1 MLLKILGLLSAR
13 ERFQAG
19 MIFLLMVVVAL
30 LDAAGVASIMPF
42 VSILSNPTT
51 IANNH
56 ILSRFYSLLDFTSY
70 ESFLLFAGIFVF
82 ALLMTSLSLRALLV
96 FFQMR
101 FSYLREYTIGRRL
114 IEYYLNQPYEWFFDQ
129 NTGELGKSILSETNL
144 VIANAILPGLL
155 CLAQFIAV
163 LFILSLLIFID
174 PSLVF
179 IGAAVMVSA
188 YGLIYMATRVFLEN
202 SGIENVWANKKRFG
216 VINEAFGAIKEI
228 KLLRLEKNF
237 IDKFSEPSRSF
248 AYHQANA
255 KIFAL
260 LPRYFLETLVFGG
273 MLLIVLYL
281 SISTGDFQQ
290 TLPKLTLYAF
300 AGYKLMP
307 AMQQIY
313 SSLSLMKFSV
323 AAVENLHRQLGGSVN
338 IQQSSPPNFS
348 KPEKYIGLEDV
359 HFTYPNSSQAIL
371 RGLSINIPVGS
382 SCGIVGTTGVG
393 KTTTIDLLLGLLR
406 PTSGHLRLDGKTVS
420 DAHIPAWQSI
430 IGYVPQKIYLTD
442 DDIASNI
449 AFGINKEDI
458 DFDQIEKVARIA
470 QLHEFVFANLADG
483 YNTVV
488 GDNGVRLSG
497 GQRQRIG
504 IARALYRNPDFL
516 VLDEATAALDE
527 ETEERIMGGFMR
539 QTLNITLVVIS
550 HQKRTLG
557 YCDKVFSLNSG
568 RAIEVSVDS

>member
-179 IGAAVMVSA
+179 VGAAVMVSA
-188 YGLIYMATRVFLEN
+188 Y
-202 SGIENVWANKKRFG
+202 S
-216 VINEAFGAIKEI
+216 
-228 KLLRLEKNF
+228 
-237 IDKFSEPSRSF
+237 P
-248 AYHQANA
+248 
-255 KIFAL
+255 
-260 LPRYFLETLVFGG
+260 
-273 MLLIVLYL
+273 LLIL
-281 SISTGDFQQ
+281 D
-290 TLPKLTLYAF
+290 
-300 AGYKLMP
+300 
-307 AMQQIY
+307 
-313 SSLSLMKFSV
+313 
-323 AAVENLHRQLGGSVN
+323 QLG
-338 IQQSSPPNFS
+338 I
-348 KPEKYIGLEDV
+348 
-359 HFTYPNSSQAIL
+359 
-371 RGLSINIPVGS
+371 
-382 SCGIVGTTGVG
+382 
-393 KTTTIDLLLGLLR
+393 
-406 PTSGHLRLDGKTVS
+406 
-420 DAHIPAWQSI
+420 
-430 IGYVPQKIYLTD
+430 
-442 DDIASNI
+442 
-449 AFGINKEDI
+449 
-458 DFDQIEKVARIA
+458 
-470 QLHEFVFANLADG
+470 
-483 YNTVV
+483 
-488 GDNGVRLSG
+488 
-497 GQRQRIG
+497 
-504 IARALYRNPDFL
+504 
-516 VLDEATAALDE
+516 
-527 ETEERIMGGFMR
+527 
-539 QTLNITLVVIS
+539 
-550 HQKRTLG
+550 
-557 YCDKVFSLNSG
+557 
-568 RAIEVSVDS
+568 